1 MTDIIFSFD
10 TEDFTSNKAADG
22 ILREAEILKKHGV
35 RGSFCLVGLLAEQLE
50 KWGRN
55 DVLDALKF
63 HEINCHTYGHTLHP
77 MINEYTDTEDFF
89 KAYNEVIR
97 QETKAVDMIKKATG
111 AKKLYAA
118 VPPGNQKSY
127 AAMYAYADMGIPV
140 YADTFCDTENGDGV
154 YYCNIFHVEY
164 AYCLEQHGF
173 NGSEEDFRAVLDGL
187 AKRKRAVVY
196 THPNQSLFDEWW
208 DILNYDK
215 ENLVPFG
222 EWKNCHS
229 RSEEESERFFNNLDL
244 FVSLVKNDSRFRIV
258 NYADVAEELAKEPER
273 VISLKDIPALRRSL
287 SEEFFPVTSPAS
299 FSLSDIFYACAELL
313 NGKEKHICKKTYGLL
328 YQPFAVRESFTVTAD
343 EMKKSAENINTAAFI
358 PEKIAVGDKYLGP
371 ADWLTAALDILCGED
386 FSLVVPKKQMPS
398 LDRLPQVRDC
408 AFKGTWRHSDTFE
421 DNYLSERLRLQSWT
435 MRFK

>member
-1 MTDIIFSFD
+1 MTEIIFSFD

-55 DVLDALKF
+55 DVLDALKY

-140 YADTFCDTENGDGV
+140 YADTFCDTENGSGA

-164 AYCLEQHGF
+164 AYCFEQHGF

-222 EWKNCHS
+222 EWKTCRR
-229 RSEEESERFFNNLDL
+229 RSGEESERFFNNLDL

-258 NYADVAEELAKEPER
+258 NYADVAEELAREPER

-328 YQPFAVRESFTVTAD
+328 YQPFAVYDSFTVTAD

-386 FSLVVPKKQMPS
+386 SSLVVPKKQMPS

-408 AFKGTWRHSDTFE
+408 SFKGTWRHSDTFE
-421 DNYLSERLRLQSWT
+421 DNYLSDRLRLQSWT
-435 MRFK
+435 MRFI